1 MQGKL
6 FIAHFATFQ
15 RKGAQ
20 SLFPSSYTL
29 EKAVLE
35 EWEKEQRGKSLA
47 QLKVNMGVWM
57 CEEAERKGETTDHYS

>member
-1 MQGKL
+1 MNLSSKKAFKKVFANLQGKL
-6 FIAHFATFQ
+6 FTAHFATIQ

-35 EWEKEQRGKSLA
+35 EWEKEQRGKEKFGS
-47 QLKVNMGVWM
+47 
-57 CEEAERKGETTDHYS
+57 AES

>member
-1 MQGKL
+1 MNLTSKKAFKKVFANLQGQI

-20 SLFPSSYTL
+20 SLFPSSYIL

-35 EWEKEQRGKSLA
+35 EWEKEQRGKEKLGS
-47 QLKVNMGVWM
+47 
-57 CEEAERKGETTDHYS
+57 AES